1 MKATPSAA
9 PALVWRAAGLVF
21 EWWPGRPVAV
31 YRPGARDPFAEIPT
45 AGELYLPMVL
55 QVLASRWL
63 RDAGW

>member
-1 MKATPSAA
+1 MDTPPAA
-9 PALVWRAAGLVF
+9 PAMVWRSAGLVF

-31 YRPGARDPFAEIPT
+31 YRPGAQHPFAQIDT
-45 AGELYLPMVL
+45 TGEQYLPMVL